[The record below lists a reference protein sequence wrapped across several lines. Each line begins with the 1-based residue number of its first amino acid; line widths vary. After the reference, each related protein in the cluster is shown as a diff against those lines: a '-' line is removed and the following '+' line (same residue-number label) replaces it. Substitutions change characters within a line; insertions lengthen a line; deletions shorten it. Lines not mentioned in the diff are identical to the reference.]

1 MKTLTTILGSLAVV
15 ALMLVAPVQAEMA
28 AVSDSELD
36 AVSGKGNATV
46 SFCSYAWDYDHTT
59 DASLFKGALDNQ
71 GAIDISGIN
80 TANVWGAYAGSE
92 AFAGLTATG
101 STSAE
106 STANLAIGGF

>member
-1 MKTLTTILGSLAVV
+1 MKTILGGMAVLA
-15 ALMLVAPVQAEMA
+15 LLVAMPVQAEMA

-46 SFCSYAWDYDHTT
+46 DFGSYIWTDDHSV
-59 DASLFKGALDNQ
+59 DSSLFKGALDNQ
-71 GAIDISGIN
+71 GAINISGIN
-80 TANVWGAYAGSE
+80 TANVWGAYAGAE
-92 AFAGLTATG
+92 AIAGLNATG